1 MDINHVYRRFPTHQ
15 SCIERL
21 EQIRWKCGT
30 VCPYCKS
37 ISATPVLKEL
47 RHHCNKCNTSFSVTV
62 GTIFHRTKL
71 DLQKWFLAISLDSSS
86 KSKVASRQLGREI
99 MVSKDTAWR
108 MLIRIRRTNIE
119 NSNLLKD
126 ILRDDENH
134 GSGEK

>member
-1 MDINHVYRRFPTHQ
+1 
-15 SCIERL
+15 
-21 EQIRWKCGT
+21 
-30 VCPYCKS
+30 
-37 ISATPVLKEL
+37 
-47 RHHCNKCNTSFSVTV
+47 
-62 GTIFHRTKL
+62 
-71 DLQKWFLAISLDSSS
+71 
-86 KSKVASRQLGREI
+86 